1 MIERKDADVTIV
13 GKTAQRLIEN
23 ILEGVPDVVVI
34 SFFLQQSAE
43 LRIHLNE
50 TLIRSSLGLICLTLS
65 MLPYTILEDDT
76 NFTTYFINMS
86 FIIIIDVSD
95 VNDDSL

>member
-1 MIERKDADVTIV
+1 MTIV

-34 SFFLQQSAE
+34 SLFLQQSAE
-43 LRIHLNE
+43 LRIHLSE
-50 TLIRSSLGLICLTLS
+50 TLIRSSLGLICLTSSTPL
-65 MLPYTILEDDT
+65 YTIVEEDA

>member
-50 TLIRSSLGLICLTLS
+50 TLIRLSLGLICLTPS
-65 MLPYTILEDDT
+65 MPPYTILEEDA